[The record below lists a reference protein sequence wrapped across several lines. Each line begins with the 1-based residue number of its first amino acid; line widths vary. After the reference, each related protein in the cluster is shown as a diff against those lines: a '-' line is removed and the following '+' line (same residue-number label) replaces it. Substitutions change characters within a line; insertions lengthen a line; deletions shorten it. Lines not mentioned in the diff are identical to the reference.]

1 MKLKIL
7 MLSEQTYQAQK
18 PVLDQNPVLEELYS
32 KILPDRGHKITLVM
46 HSLKKSYENKK
57 VYWNEARAYLTVD
70 RLPRKSRL
78 QRLINNIFNVLDE
91 MRIVH
96 RLLKSEKFDI
106 VQARNGV
113 MVGLLGAYLKKKYE
127 IKFSFRYTD
136 PVPEADIY
144 AFKTGIARYP
154 LIYLFRGMIS
164 KPILMWIMRK
174 ADLVL
179 PVSKGMKQYL
189 IENGV
194 PEKKM
199 MVFPMGVD
207 ISISP
212 NRSEGDIKER
222 DRLSGSPTVI
232 YVGTMIKQRNLSFF
246 IYAMSKVKKKISDVK
261 LLMVGDGDDR
271 PDLET
276 LSKSLGL
283 EDNVIF
289 TGSVP
294 HSQVYEFIASADIG
308 VAPIIQHYIIGKL
321 GMCTKAVEYMA
332 MGKAFVATDSSPD
345 LVEDVKISN
354 AGICTRYDVDD
365 FATAIVNLLENP
377 EMANEMG
384 KRGRQFAEKNYSFE
398 MLASRIEQKY
408 AELLKGKNLLNR

>member
-7 MLSEQTYQAQK
+7 MLSSHGYPAQE
-18 PVLDQNPVLEELYS
+18 PVLEEVYS
-32 KILPDRGHKITLVM
+32 KILPSRRHEITLVM
-46 HSLKKSYENKK
+46 HSVKKSTKNKNK
-57 VYWNEARAYLTVD
+57 MVYWNGATVYLTVD
-70 RLPRKSRL
+70 LLPRKSRFE
-78 QRLINNIFNVLDE
+78 RLIDNIFCGLDE

-96 RLLKSEKFDI
+96 KLVKSKKFDI

-113 MVGLLGAYLKKKYE
+113 MVGLLGVYLKKKSG

-154 LIYLFRGMIS
+154 LIYLFSGMIS
-164 KPILMWIMRK
+164 KLILMWIMRK
-174 ADLVL
+174 ADLIL
-179 PVSKGMKQYL
+179 PVSKGMKQHL

-207 ISISP
+207 ISISQ
-212 NRSEGDIKER
+212 NLSERDIKEKYQ
-222 DRLSGSPTVI
+222 LSGSPTVI
-232 YVGTMIKQRNLSFF
+232 YVGTMIKLRNLSFLVC
-246 IYAMSKVKKKISDVK
+246 AMSKVKKKIPNIK

-271 PDLET
+271 PNLET

-283 EDNVIF
+283 EDNIIF

-294 HSQVYEFIASADIG
+294 HSQVYEYITSADIG
-308 VAPIIQHYIIGKL
+308 VAPIIPHYIAKL

-332 MGKAFVATDSSPD
+332 MSKAFVATDSSPD
-345 LVEDVKISN
+345 LVEDVKISD

-365 FATAIVNLLENP
+365 FATAIVDLLENP
-377 EMANEMG
+377 EMGKEMG
-384 KRGRQFAEKNYSFE
+384 KRGRQYAEKNYSFE
-398 MLASRIEQKY
+398 MLATRIEQRY
-408 AELLKGKNLLNR
+408 VELFKSKNLLNR